1 MSKQKRVDS
10 IMQAINDYERYKAT
24 FTDFKNIW
32 LKDIPKDNYFKIGIG
47 NVNENYIELT
57 MFDSSIIL
65 AIFSMVF
72 DSECETHGKISFEI
86 LNETS
91 PNEPIWAIYFDKE
104 GVAKKFIGQ
113 EEGQFH
119 MQNKN
124 FLEPLCLSLL
134 EKYFQSS
141 KFQVSE

>member
-1 MSKQKRVDS
+1 MSKQRGLDYVR
-10 IMQAINDYERYKAT
+10 QAINDYERYKTT

-32 LKDIPKDNYFKIGIG
+32 LKDIPKDNYFRIGIG
-47 NVNENYIELT
+47 NVNESYIELT

-65 AIFSMVF
+65 ALFSMVF
-72 DSECETHGKISFEI
+72 DSDGKTHGKISFEM
-86 LNETS
+86 LDEKNY
-91 PNEPIWAIYFDKE
+91 NEPIWKFYFDKE
-104 GVAKKFIGQ
+104 GVAKESIGQ

-119 MQNKN
+119 MRNKK
-124 FLEPLCLSLL
+124 FLEPLCLALL